1 MAVHI
6 MWTADSDD
14 YACALAGCATF
25 ILLEPLVGCSGRL
38 VRRKIH
44 FLFRKEWL
52 TAVVVTSCWSG
63 EAQSYD
69 SALSLEAHSK
79 KAGRDRPSCNRL
91 GVEGKQ
97 KENIKELSTA
107 NQNLSEITGSFQNR
121 RNPLEESNFTSKKGQ
136 EGYRKRRKDT
146 ERYGKFRKI
155 PGK

>member
-1 MAVHI
+1 MAGG
-6 MWTADSDD
+6 ADMVTGGKSS
-14 YACALAGCATF
+14 A
-25 ILLEPLVGCSGRL
+25 
-38 VRRKIH
+38 RRK
-44 FLFRKEWL
+44 KN
-52 TAVVVTSCWSG
+52 
-63 EAQSYD
+63 Q
-69 SALSLEAHSK
+69 
-79 KAGRDRPSCNRL
+79 
-91 GVEGKQ
+91 GKQ